1 MVSPILVIASDNDPI
16 TTDFEIAGAT
26 PPTFS
31 AWYDPTS
38 LLDPFADA
46 LFYVVIYDVDNS
58 SDEINITLF
67 YSVDTFGIHN
77 VSQQMAFSNSPAAN
91 TYRYTYNMLGKP
103 AGTYYQYYYQANDTT
118 FVRKKPSEAGVY
130 FDIQWDVE
138 PVAIGDNAG
147 FWIFPS
153 LDTLVSREDRWV
165 LWLLLLL
172 VVLTSYLVIQRNK
185 NKYRR
190 Y

>member
-1 MVSPILVIASDNDPI
+1 MSGIILLSMNN
-16 TTDFEIAGAT
+16 G
-26 PPTFS
+26 
-31 AWYDPTS
+31 
-38 LLDPFADA
+38 
-46 LFYVVIYDVDNS
+46 LF
-58 SDEINITLF
+58 L
-67 YSVDTFGIHN
+67 
-77 VSQQMAFSNSPAAN
+77 
-91 TYRYTYNMLGKP
+91 TYRYTISLHTSKSLAFPISNKHRKYAIKLSQSYILIFPISENLLLIK
-103 AGTYYQYYYQANDTT
+103 AFITVSIIYYQYYYQANDTT

-153 LDTLVSREDRWV
+153 LDTLVSREDRWI

-172 VVLTSYLVIQRNK
+172 VILTSYSVIQRNK